1 VSAVLQE
8 APVAAEAGSGPAP
21 SGGARSPRALA
32 KPAAGALRPEVIASG
47 ERLEELRGDWA
58 ALNLSAR
65 AGCLFLGP
73 EWQLPWWKHFGA
85 GRELRVVALREGPRL
100 VGLLPL
106 FRERVRLGGISA
118 RRLAFLGD
126 GAAGCD
132 YLDVLAAPGRE
143 DEVQAEALRALLALD
158 WDACELDGLLRES
171 ATALALVQ
179 RFPPGRLTA
188 FAEQGGAVR
197 REAQLRFVCPYIP
210 LDGSYEEYLATFGR
224 RENLRRRE
232 KWLARQPGFEIACA
246 RTPEEAAPALEAFF
260 RLHRARWAAEGGS
273 DGLAGERFEE
283 FHRDAVAELAR
294 AGMLRLYTLSCARR
308 PVASVYGVVQ
318 RNRFLYYQSGY
329 DPLWASRSVGL
340 VLLARTVKDAFAEG
354 LGEFDFLRGN
364 EAYKAQWKRAER
376 WTIRL
381 QLFRGRRGLL
391 GRAAL
396 RTAGLLRSAVKSA
409 LPGGA
414 LSAVRVARRLLR
426 APPPEGEGRWS
437 AALKIF
443 AAARNDGPGA
453 GDNQRT

>member
-1 VSAVLQE
+1 MSAALRE
-8 APVAAEAGSGPAP
+8 EPVAAD
-21 SGGARSPRALA
+21 L
-32 KPAAGALRPEVIASG
+32 AGALRPEVIDSPA
-47 ERLEELRGDWA
+47 RLEELRSEWA
-58 ALNLSAR
+58 ALNLSAGS
-65 AGCLFLGP
+65 GCLFLGP

-85 GRELRVVALREGPRL
+85 GRELCAIAVHEGPRL
-100 VGLLPL
+100 VGMLPL
-106 FRERVRLGGISA
+106 FRERVRLGGISV
-118 RRLAFLGD
+118 RRVAFLGD

-143 DEVQAEALRALLALD
+143 GEVHAEALRALFALD
-158 WDACELDGLLRES
+158 WDSCELDGMLRES
-171 ATALALVQ
+171 SAALALAQ
-179 RFPPGRLTA
+179 RLPPGRPTA
-188 FAEQGGAVR
+188 GAELGGAVR
-197 REAQLRFVCPYIP
+197 RDAQLRFVCPYIP
-210 LDGSYEEYLATFGR
+210 LHGSYDEYLATFGR

-273 DGLAGERFEE
+273 DGLADERFEK

-354 LGEFDFLRGN
+354 LAEFDFLRGN

-376 WTIRL
+376 WLIRL

-391 GRAAL
+391 GRTAQ
-396 RTAGLLRSAVKSA
+396 RTAGSLRVAAKSA
-409 LPGGA
+409 IPGKA
-414 LSAVRVARRLLR
+414 WSAARIARRLLR
-426 APPPEGEGRWS
+426 APLPEGESRWS
-437 AALKIF
+437 AALKIL
-443 AAARNDGPGA
+443 AAARNDGPGV
-453 GDNQRT
+453 GNNQGT